1 MMSAGELLETGP
13 SIRVLGLCGSRRAGS
28 YNRALLRAAEE
39 LAPAGM
45 EIVEHDL
52 ARIPF
57 FEPDLPREEWCGE
70 VRGFVA
76 AVEAADA
83 LLIAT
88 PEYNYCAPAMLTNAL
103 DWASQPPAASPLKG
117 KPAALMGAS
126 TGIGGTI
133 RAQMQLRNSFVYTQV
148 SAVLQPEVLVAAAHT
163 KITAEGHLTDEIAR
177 RFIARLLRTLA
188 DAVLR
193 QRADAGALV

>member
-1 MMSAGELLETGP
+1 MSDFPEIVP
-13 SIRVLGLCGSRRAGS
+13 PVRVLGLCGSRRAGS
-28 YNRALLRAAEE
+28 YNRSLLRTAAG

-45 EIVEHDL
+45 EVVEHDL
-52 ARIPF
+52 GALPF
-57 FEPDLPREEWCGE
+57 FDPDLPPTAPRPRA
-70 VRGFVA
+70 VAAFIA

-103 DWASQPPAASPLKG
+103 DWASQPPASSPLKG
-117 KPAALMGAS
+117 KVAALMGAS

-163 KITAEGHLTDEIAR
+163 KFTPEGELVDEVAR
-177 RFIARLLRTLA
+177 RFIARLMRALA
-188 DAVLR
+188 DQVLR
-193 QRADAGALV
+193 HRTAETPILV